1 MRRTSFLILTLKT
14 RFPTSIIFVEALVK
28 KVPDNAKKKEE
39 KKTQLKS

>member
-1 MRRTSFLILTLKT
+1 MRRTGFLILTLKT
-14 RFPTSIIFVEALVK
+14 RFPTSIIFALVK